1 MFCSNAGGL
10 LTSGGFME
18 DRVGGMMGGATDLVG
33 EGNKIGCS

>member
-10 LTSGGFME
+10 LTSVE
-18 DRVGGMMGGATDLVG
+18 DRVGGMMGGATGLVG